1 MHTHTHMHMYMY
13 MYSIHQQAKLVTYCS
28 GLKLHKSRSGTMC
41 GGSSP
46 CPTPAGTPSTSQQQ

>member
-1 MHTHTHMHMYMY
+1 MHMYMY
-13 MYSIHQQAKLVTYCS
+13 MYSIHQQAELVTYCS

-41 GGSSP
+41 WGSSP